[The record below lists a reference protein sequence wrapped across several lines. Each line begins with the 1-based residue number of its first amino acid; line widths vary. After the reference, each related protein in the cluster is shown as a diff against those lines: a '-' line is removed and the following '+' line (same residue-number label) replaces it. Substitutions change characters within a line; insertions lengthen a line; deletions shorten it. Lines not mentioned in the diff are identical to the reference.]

1 MGTEEVMG
9 LPGVEWMTCEDLGR
23 RGWDGETVLRT
34 MAVVSRTV
42 PHVTRRAGDVN
53 PPVTVRARAARTATG
68 THEGLTGRL
77 TSTARLALSVQGVS
91 TEG

>member
-9 LPGVEWMTCEDLGR
+9 LPRVEWMTCEDLGR

-34 MAVVSRTV
+34 LAVVSRTV

-53 PPVTVRARAARTATG
+53 PPVTAPARTAIAFEPSPAIPACKASSISPG
-68 THEGLTGRL
+68 
-77 TSTARLALSVQGVS
+77 
-91 TEG
+91 